1 MKWLFL
7 SSPAELS
14 PLDSDSFTCCSTT
27 HCRAANT
34 ALLTPD
40 SLTEGPPGL
49 ESFFGLVHQKWLSKW
64 LRMEVFST
72 SVVMLHKLRQNE
84 RWGVCPYM
92 RGNLNKVC
100 FLFKEVWR
108 VVPQTD
114 FWKEVGKWSDF
125 LKTAL
130 FFFFLK
136 SMKHVTKPISVVL
149 MWPQLWE
156 LLEKRWGLYTLGVEK
171 FDDLIGCRE

>member
-1 MKWLFL
+1 MWLHNPLARLIKWDIIHVLDAL
-7 SSPAELS
+7 GSCWYRTWNDYSCPHQQNCRLWIQTALPAAQQLTVEQLI
-14 PLDSDSFTCCSTT
+14 LLCLL
-27 HCRAANT
+27 
-34 ALLTPD
+34 LLTP
-40 SLTEGPPGL
+40 GPPGL

-108 VVPQTD
+108 VVPQTA

-125 LKTAL
+125 LKTAH
-130 FFFFLK
+130 FFFFFK
-136 SMKHVTKPISVVL
+136 VNETC
-149 MWPQLWE
+149 
-156 LLEKRWGLYTLGVEK
+156 Y
-171 FDDLIGCRE
+171 